1 MGLALDLV
9 PTCPR
14 RRPLSL
20 TRVEVC
26 TEDVAATDSPR
37 AWSRC
42 PTRGFT
48 QALGDGGAQCSIV
61 GHSGYCS
68 RGFDFGPNRPTAS
81 LPDARAMLATAGR
94 RRGRACTALAC
105 AERGCQGI
113 AGRQYSLWWLARF
126 RRKRHR
132 GWSLVP
138 SWHRLGALLAGA
150 LSTREAP
157 LWDTV
162 LGCAW
167 CKWAGMQRVHGL
179 VFPDRSELIEHLWH
193 NDRVC
198 LCTGSLPVKRW
209 SPPRS
214 SL

>member
-1 MGLALDLV
+1 MHGGCCRNRQPKGV
-9 PTCPR
+9 EPVSHSWFYTSTWGRWCPVLNR
-14 RRPLSL
+14 GPQRLLHRPL
-20 TRVEVC
+20 
-26 TEDVAATDSPR
+26 
-37 AWSRC
+37 
-42 PTRGFT
+42 
-48 QALGDGGAQCSIV
+48 
-61 GHSGYCS
+61 
-68 RGFDFGPNRPTAS
+68 AS

-105 AERGCQGI
+105 VEGGCQGI
-113 AGRQYSLWWLARF
+113 AGRQYSLWWPARF

-138 SWHRLGALLAGA
+138 RCHRLGALLAGA

-157 LWDTV
+157 PWDTV

-167 CKWAGMQRVHGL
+167 CEWAGMQRVHGL

-198 LCTGSLPVKRW
+198 LCTGSWPVKHW
-209 SPPRS
+209 SPQRS